1 MGVDSTP
8 VGEFENVFGRKDS
21 DDGERKSDFE
31 EPSEGKDSVEPS
43 AGKDS
48 DKEGRKRDSK
58 ALYGVWWFSGFENS
72 AEIS

>member
-8 VGEFENVFGRKDS
+8 VREFENVFGRKDP
-21 DDGERKSDFE
+21 DDGERKIDFE

-58 ALYGVWWFSGFENS
+58 ALYEVWWFSGFENS

>member
-1 MGVDSTP
+1 MVLSSLVGVDSTP

-58 ALYGVWWFSGFENS
+58 ALYGV
-72 AEIS
+72 